1 MPKSNS
7 CPRTNLTRKRTRE
20 TKRSVSCACVTSR
33 LCSRCAYYRAP
44 TNSTRNAST
53 NGLNRTERVQ
63 YAVAMPDN
71 ILETPVPVATDA
83 KLLKCTSA
91 NCHGSQGRYF
101 AQSYQ
106 PSGCWFVQI
115 SVDEHFSRTEEAGN
129 KDDRAELRSKPT
141 AEPSVS
147 ATTLQPEDYK
157 NRRTI
162 KNKR

>member
-1 MPKSNS
+1 MADIFYTSLSTN
-7 CPRTNLTRKRTRE
+7 RTNCPSER
-20 TKRSVSCACVTSR
+20 VTTICLLIVHS
-33 LCSRCAYYRAP
+33 
-44 TNSTRNAST
+44 
-53 NGLNRTERVQ
+53 RTERVQ

-115 SVDEHFSRTEEAGN
+115 SVDEHFSRIEEAGN
-129 KDDRAELRSKPT
+129 KDDLTVQINGRTELVCWYPI
-141 AEPSVS
+141 
-147 ATTLQPEDYK
+147 QPEDYE
-157 NRRTI
+157 N
-162 KNKR
+162 